1 MVHILSEI
9 FLEYGDSIWVIPLAV
24 FALVL
29 VVVVISVMGI
39 MAKYKKYSKIVS
51 QGLIII
57 CFCFAAFG
65 VIMITRSEVSNINVR
80 KAIRNEYTDAYFIKK
95 AESKF
100 ISNDNVY
107 YYTVKNRKIVV
118 YTLQD
123 SANANMRF
131 IE

>member
-65 VIMITRSEVSNINVR
+65 VIMITRSEVSNINV
-80 KAIRNEYTDAYFIKK
+80 KK

-123 SANANMRF
+123 SANANMRV

>member
-29 VVVVISVMGI
+29 VVVVISV

-95 AESKF
+95 LKV
-100 ISNDNVY
+100 N
-107 YYTVKNRKIVV
+107 
-118 YTLQD
+118 L
-123 SANANMRF
+123 
-131 IE
+131 

>member
-29 VVVVISVMGI
+29 VVVISVMGI

-95 AESKF
+95 LKV
-100 ISNDNVY
+100 N
-107 YYTVKNRKIVV
+107 
-118 YTLQD
+118 L
-123 SANANMRF
+123 
-131 IE
+131 